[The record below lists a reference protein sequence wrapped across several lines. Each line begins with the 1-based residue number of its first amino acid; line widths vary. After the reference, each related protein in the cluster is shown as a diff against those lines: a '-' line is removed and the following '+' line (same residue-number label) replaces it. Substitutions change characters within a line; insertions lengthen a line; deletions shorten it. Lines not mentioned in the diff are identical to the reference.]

1 MNQISP
7 DNLALLEKRYRMT
20 ALFVLAQIFI
30 TLVLIALAWLVAATG
45 TVDLGATSVST
56 LWVAVVFLAIGSFM
70 LRRLFTGWERL
81 KNAYLLRG
89 ASGLLGTLQ
98 MNALLLAVFALLIA
112 VLGFV
117 ITIFSGAS
125 FDMLR
130 AGAIALI
137 VFLVNF
143 PRKSVW
149 KNILANLEKV

>member
-1 MNQISP
+1 MNISSE
-7 DNLALLEKRYRMT
+7 NLALLEKRYRVT

-45 TVDLGATSVST
+45 TVDLGAASVST

-70 LRRLFTGWERL
+70 LRRLFNGWERL
-81 KNAYLLRG
+81 KNAYLLCG
-89 ASGLLGTLQ
+89 ANGLLGSLQ
-98 MNALLLAVFALLIA
+98 MNALLLAALALSIA

-149 KNILANLEKV
+149 KNILANLEKI